1 MAIGTPGN
9 DAIWQRLPQ
18 VIVNILDFGMDIQ
31 TAITAPRM
39 IYGGHQETGSELKPI
54 FKVED
59 RIPKDVVDALR
70 AKGYE
75 VEVVVGDE
83 GHVNGILRIPG
94 TPFFE
99 AGADPRGDTY
109 AIAW

>member
-1 MAIGTPGN
+1 MVAIPLLFG
-9 DAIWQRLPQ
+9 RL
-18 VIVNILDFGMDIQ
+18 
-31 TAITAPRM
+31 TAADYEDEVAADPR
-39 IYGGHQETGSELKPI
+39 
-54 FKVED
+54 
-59 RIPKDVVDALR
+59 VDALR